1 MPNHDLNQCW
11 RIDNSNIRN
20 TFQYTRYQNSYI
32 LIQENAFENVV
43 YEMAPILSR
52 PQVSLAAPQ
61 NVVLLRLMQR
71 FATIDVI
78 SEVQV
83 TVMYQGIY
91 LEENLYLVNI
101 YDVNKIHV
109 YTNAWGSIENDIFV
123 FLKKYFIERLYYLHH
138 AKCSYL
144 CFL

>member
-1 MPNHDLNQCW
+1 
-11 RIDNSNIRN
+11 
-20 TFQYTRYQNSYI
+20 
-32 LIQENAFENVV
+32 
-43 YEMAPILSR
+43 MAPILSR

-71 FATIDVI
+71 FAISDAI

-101 YDVNKIHV
+101 HDVNKIH
-109 YTNAWGSIENDIFV
+109 
-123 FLKKYFIERLYYLHH
+123 LY
-138 AKCSYL
+138 
-144 CFL
+144 